1 VDAIVGH
8 VPVQQQAAI
17 TEQASSAYAAYAAY
31 AQKLHGTATPPRE
44 PSDAAS

>member
-1 VDAIVGH
+1 MDAIVGH

-17 TEQASSAYAAYAAY
+17 TEQASSAYAAYA
-31 AQKLHGTATPPRE
+31 QKLHGTATPPRE